1 MKGRKPKIMAIC
13 IILLLIAMPLSI
25 AQAAETTQNEENPET
40 NLVEIGTIA
49 PDGSITTEQIL
60 LSTQELTELENT
72 ISQIIEQIESAED
85 MESVR
90 GILESFLGKGII
102 GTIISSILKLGGGL
116 KNRALVFSHGRCLK
130 LNPLRK
136 TSFKIRKKFALWH
149 YSNDDKLFNAR
160 TIFIKPLAFK
170 IKNLRGSQIG
180 FMSGFTGLHVFIS
193 RRLPQRSTTMFLGT
207 ARNINGIQLSRT

>member
-25 AQAAETTQNEENPET
+25 AEAVDTTQNEENPEM
-40 NLVEIGTIA
+40 NLVEIGTITEEGA
-49 PDGSITTEQIL
+49 VVTEQLL

-90 GILESFLGKGII
+90 GILKSFLGKGII
-102 GTIISSILKLGGGL
+102 GTILRSILKLGGGL

-130 LNPLRK
+130 LNPLKK
-136 TSFKIRKKFALWH
+136 TSFKIRKKFTFWH

-170 IKNLRGSQIG
+170 LKNLRGSQFG
-180 FMSGFTGLHVFIS
+180 LMSGFTGFYMFIS
-193 RRLPQRSTTMFLGT
+193 RRLPQRSSPIFLGT
-207 ARNINGIQLSRT
+207 ARNINGIQLSRA